1 MTWRARYTRT
11 FLKELARLPAGVR
24 GRVEKIVFGEEV
36 KEDPFLAGKVQK
48 LKGHQDYYKLRFGSY
63 RVGLRIDS
71 EERVI
76 EFRRVRH
83 RNDIYRK
90 FP

>member
-1 MTWRARYTRT
+1 MTWRVRYTRT
-11 FLKELARLPAGVR
+11 FCKELAKLPAGVR
-24 GRVEKIVFGEEV
+24 GRVEKIVFGEEI

-48 LKGHQDYYKLRFGSY
+48 LKGYQDYYKIRFGSY
-63 RVGLRIDS
+63 RVGLHIDF
-71 EERVI
+71 EEMVI
-76 EFRRVRH
+76 EFLRVRH

>member
-1 MTWRARYTRT
+1 MTWRVRYTRT
-11 FLKELARLPAGVR
+11 FCKELAKLLAGVR
-24 GRVEKIVFGEEV
+24 ERVEKTAFGAEV
-36 KEDPFLAGKVQK
+36 KEDPFLAGKAQK
-48 LKGHQDYYKLRFGSY
+48 LKGYQDYYKLRFGSY
-63 RVGLRIDS
+63 RVGLSIDF

>member
-1 MTWRARYTRT
+1 
-11 FLKELARLPAGVR
+11 VR
-24 GRVEKIVFGEEV
+24 KRVEEVAFGEEI

-48 LKGHQDYYKLRFGSY
+48 LKGYYEYHKMRFGGY
-63 RVGLRIDS
+63 RAGIRIDF
-71 EERVI
+71 EERVV

-83 RNDIYRK
+83 RKDLYRE

>member
-1 MTWRARYTRT
+1 
-11 FLKELARLPAGVR
+11 LPAGVR
-24 GRVEKIVFGEEV
+24 ERVEKTAFGEEI

-48 LKGHQDYYKLRFGSY
+48 LKGYQDYYKLRFGSY
-63 RVGLRIDS
+63 RVGLRIDF
-71 EERVI
+71 EEQVI

>member
-1 MTWRARYTRT
+1 LASTTHTDLSSGTRQ
-11 FLKELARLPAGVR
+11 AAGRSEEVA
-24 GRVEKIVFGEEV
+24 FGEEI

-48 LKGHQDYYKLRFGSY
+48 LKGYYEYHKMRFGGY
-63 RVGLRIDS
+63 RAGIRIDF
-71 EERVI
+71 EERVV

-83 RNDIYRK
+83 RKDLYRE